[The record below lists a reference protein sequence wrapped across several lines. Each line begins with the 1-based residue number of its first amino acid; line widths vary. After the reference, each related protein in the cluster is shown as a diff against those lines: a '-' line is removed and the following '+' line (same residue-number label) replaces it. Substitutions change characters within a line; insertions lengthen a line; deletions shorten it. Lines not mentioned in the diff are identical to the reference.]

1 MRAVLQ
7 RVKHGRVTIEG
18 NITADIQQGL
28 VILLGIGPTDTPEN
42 LQAAAKKIA
51 LMRIFEDDQ
60 HKMNRSIL
68 DVGGS
73 AVVVSQ
79 FTLYADTRKGNR
91 PSFTDAA
98 PPAQASALVDQ
109 FVQFLRDQGIPTQTG
124 VFGADMLVDISND
137 GPVTII
143 LRDD

>member
-7 RVKHGRVTIEG
+7 RVKHGRVTIDG
-18 NITADIQQGL
+18 TVTADIQQGL
-28 VILLGIGPTDTPEN
+28 MILLGIGPTDNEAN
-42 LQAAAKKIA
+42 LLAVAKKIS
-51 LMRIFEDDQ
+51 LMRIFGDDQ
-60 HKMNRSIL
+60 QKMNRSIL

-91 PSFTDAA
+91 PSFIDAA
-98 PPAQASALVDQ
+98 PPTQASALVDR
-109 FVQFLRDQGIPTQTG
+109 FVQFLRDQGVPTQTG
-124 VFGADMLVDISND
+124 VFGADMLVDINND
-137 GPVTII
+137 GPVTIL

>member
-7 RVKHGRVTIEG
+7 RVKHGRVTITG
-18 NITADIQQGL
+18 TVTADIQQGL
-28 VILLGIGPTDTPEN
+28 VILLGIGPADTPEN
-42 LQAAAKKIA
+42 LLTATKKIS
-51 LMRIFEDDQ
+51 LLRIFEDDQ

-68 DVGGS
+68 DIGGS

-98 PPAQASALVDQ
+98 PPEQASALVDQ
-109 FVQFLRDQGIPTQTG
+109 FVQFLRDQGVPTQTG

-137 GPVTII
+137 GPVTIL

>member
-1 MRAVLQ
+1 MRAVIQ
-7 RVKHGRVTIEG
+7 RVKYGKVTISGE
-18 NITADIQQGL
+18 ITAEIQHGM
-28 VILLGIGPTDTPEN
+28 VILLGIGPTDTEAN
-42 LQAAAKKIA
+42 LLAAARKIS
-51 LMRIFEDDQ
+51 LLRIFEDDQ

-68 DVGGS
+68 DAGGS
-73 AVVVSQ
+73 AIVVSQ

-91 PSFTDAA
+91 PSFVDAA
-98 PPAQASALVDQ
+98 PTEQASALVDR
-109 FVQFLRDQGIPTQTG
+109 FVQLLREQGVPTQTG

>member
-1 MRAVLQ
+1 MRTVLQ

-18 NITADIQQGL
+18 KVNADIQQGL
-28 VILLGIGPTDTPEN
+28 VILLGIGPTDTEEN
-42 LQAAAKKIA
+42 LLTAARKIA
-51 LMRIFEDDQ
+51 LVRIFEDDQ
-60 HKMNRSIL
+60 RKMNRSIL
-68 DVGGS
+68 DIGGS

-98 PPAQASALVDQ
+98 PPALASVLVDK
-109 FVQFLRDQGIPTQTG
+109 FVQFLRDQGVPTQTG
-124 VFGADMLVDISND
+124 IFGADMLVDISND

>member
-1 MRAVLQ
+1 MRAVIQ

-18 NITADIQQGL
+18 AVTADIQNGL
-28 VILLGIGPTDTPEN
+28 VILLGIGPQDTEEK
-42 LQAAAKKIA
+42 LLAAAKKIA

-60 HKMNRSIL
+60 RKMNRSII

-73 AVVVSQ
+73 AIVVSQ

-91 PSFTDAA
+91 PSFIGAA
-98 PPAQASALVDQ
+98 PPDLASPLVDK
-109 FVQFLRDQGIPTQTG
+109 FVQFLQGQGVPTQTG

-143 LRDD
+143 LQDD

>member
-18 NITADIQQGL
+18 SVNADIQLGL
-28 VILLGIGPTDTPEN
+28 VILLGIGPTDTETN
-42 LQAAAKKIA
+42 LLAAAKKVS
-51 LMRIFEDDQ
+51 LMRIFEDDA
-60 HKMNRSIL
+60 HKMNLSIL
-68 DVGGS
+68 DIGGS
-73 AVVVSQ
+73 AIVVSQ

-98 PPAQASALVDQ
+98 PPQQAASLIDR
-109 FVQFLRDQGIPTQTG
+109 FVQFLRDQGVPTQSG

>member
-1 MRAVLQ
+1 MRAVVQ
-7 RVKHGRVTIEG
+7 RVKRGRVTIEG
-18 NITADIQQGL
+18 QVTADIEQGL
-28 VILLGIGPTDTPEN
+28 VILLGIGPTDTETN
-42 LQAAAKKIA
+42 LLAAAKKIA

-98 PPAQASALVDQ
+98 PPAQANALVDK
-109 FVQFLRDQGIPTQTG
+109 FVQFLREQGVPTQTG
-124 VFGADMLVDISND
+124 IFGADMLVDISND
-137 GPVTII
+137 GPVTIL

>member
-7 RVKHGRVTIEG
+7 RVKHGRVTIDG
-18 NITADIQQGL
+18 TVTADIQQGL
-28 VILLGIGPTDTPEN
+28 IILLGIGPTDTEDN
-42 LQAAAKKIA
+42 LLAAARKIA
-51 LMRIFEDDQ
+51 LMRIFEDDL

-91 PSFTDAA
+91 PSFIDAA
-98 PPAQASALVDQ
+98 PPAQASVLVDR
-109 FVQFLRDQGIPTQTG
+109 FVQFLRDQGVLTQTG

>member
-1 MRAVLQ
+1 M
-7 RVKHGRVTIEG
+7 
-18 NITADIQQGL
+18 
-28 VILLGIGPTDTPEN
+28 VILLGIGPTDTEAN
-42 LQAAAKKIA
+42 LLAAARKIS
-51 LMRIFEDDQ
+51 LLRIFEDDQ

-68 DVGGS
+68 DAGGS
-73 AVVVSQ
+73 AIVVSQ

-91 PSFTDAA
+91 PSFVDAA
-98 PPAQASALVDQ
+98 PTEQASALVDR
-109 FVQFLRDQGIPTQTG
+109 FVQLLREQGVPTQTG

>member
-7 RVKHGRVTIEG
+7 RVKHGRVTIAG
-18 NITADIQQGL
+18 NIAADIDRGL
-28 VILLGIGPTDTPEN
+28 VILLGIGPTDTEVN
-42 LQAAAKKIA
+42 LLAAARKIS

-73 AVVVSQ
+73 AIVVSQ

-98 PPAQASALVDQ
+98 LPDQASALVDR
-109 FVQFLRDQGIPTQTG
+109 FVQFLRDQGVPVQTG

-137 GPVTII
+137 GPVTIV

>member
-1 MRAVLQ
+1 MRAVIQ

-18 NITADIQQGL
+18 AVTADIQNGL
-28 VILLGIGPTDTPEN
+28 VILLGIGPQDTEEK
-42 LQAAAKKIA
+42 LLAAAKKIA

-60 HKMNRSIL
+60 RKMNRSII

-73 AVVVSQ
+73 AIVVSQ

-91 PSFTDAA
+91 PSFIGAA
-98 PPAQASALVDQ
+98 PPDLARPLVDQ
-109 FVQFLRDQGIPTQTG
+109 FVQFLQDQGVPTQTG

-143 LRDD
+143 LQDD

>member
-1 MRAVLQ
+1 MRVVLQ

-18 NITADIQQGL
+18 KVTADIQQGL
-28 VILLGIGPTDTPEN
+28 VILLGIGPADTEAN
-42 LQAAAKKIA
+42 LLAAARKIS
-51 LMRIFEDDQ
+51 LLRIFEDDQ

-91 PSFTDAA
+91 PSFTYAA
-98 PPAQASALVDQ
+98 PPEQASALVDK
-109 FVQFLRDQGIPTQTG
+109 FVGFLRDLGVPTQTG
-124 VFGADMLVDISND
+124 IFGADMLVDISND
-137 GPVTII
+137 GPVTIL

>member
-1 MRAVLQ
+1 MRVVLQ
-7 RVKHGRVTIEG
+7 RVKHGRVTIDG
-18 NITADIQQGL
+18 TVTADIQQGL
-28 VILLGIGPTDTPEN
+28 MILLGIGPTDTEDN
-42 LQAAAKKIA
+42 LRAAARKIA

-60 HKMNRSIL
+60 RKMNRSIL

-91 PSFTDAA
+91 PSFIDAA
-98 PPAQASALVDQ
+98 LPAQASELVDC
-109 FVQFLRDQGIPTQTG
+109 FVQFLRDQGVPTQTG

>member
-18 NITADIQQGL
+18 KVNADIGQGL
-28 VILLGIGPTDTPEN
+28 VILLGIGPTDTEEN
-42 LQAAAKKIA
+42 LLTAARKIA

-60 HKMNRSIL
+60 RKMNRSIL
-68 DVGGS
+68 DIGGS

-98 PPAQASALVDQ
+98 PPALASTLVDK
-109 FVQFLRDQGIPTQTG
+109 FVQFLRDQGVPTQTG
-124 VFGADMLVDISND
+124 IFSADMLVDISND

>member
-1 MRAVLQ
+1 MRAVIQ
-7 RVKHGRVTIEG
+7 RVRHGRVTIGSE
-18 NITADIQQGL
+18 ITADIQHGM
-28 VILLGIGPTDTPEN
+28 VILLGIGPTDTEAN
-42 LQAAAKKIA
+42 LLAAARKIS
-51 LMRIFEDDQ
+51 LLRIFEDDQ

-68 DVGGS
+68 EVSGS
-73 AVVVSQ
+73 AIVVSQ

-91 PSFTDAA
+91 PSFIDAA
-98 PPAQASALVDQ
+98 PPALASALVDT

-137 GPVTII
+137 GPVTIL